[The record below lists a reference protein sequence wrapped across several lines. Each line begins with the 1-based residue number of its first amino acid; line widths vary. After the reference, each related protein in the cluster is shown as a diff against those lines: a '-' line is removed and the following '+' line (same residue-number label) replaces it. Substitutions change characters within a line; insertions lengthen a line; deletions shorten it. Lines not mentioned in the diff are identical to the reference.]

1 MNESCYRL
9 GEFVKAFWEAIGDSF
24 GGGRKRRKF
33 LLVFIGVLCKNGSV
47 VWLSL
52 DFLFCTEDDVMKA
65 NSFFSRSLA
74 PGLVLASILLLSGAS
89 AFAADKINLIYTA
102 RVMSQAYPWMA
113 QDLGLFKKYD
123 LDVPVVFVTPGAP
136 SVAAILSGDSE
147 IAVIGAASITRP
159 WVQGNKDP
167 VFVGEIKSLLTHS
180 IIAKPDIKR
189 PEQLKGKRIGVSR
202 IGSNP
207 HYFAVQALRHFGIDS
222 REVSYIQ
229 AGGAPETLA
238 ALVAQGIDAA
248 VLTVPTDAQALK
260 LGYHYVVYGP
270 DLKIAYAATTL
281 ITRRSI
287 IAKRGPVIGRFMR
300 AMAEAAKIMH
310 TDKDL
315 TFKILGKYLRIDDR
329 TLLDASYNVEIK
341 ALEPRLALKHEG
353 IQSTLDEIAPTEP
366 RAKTVKPQEM
376 IDTRYL
382 DEMEKSGFFDQI
394 WGGKR

>member
-1 MNESCYRL
+1 M
-9 GEFVKAFWEAIGDSF
+9 
-24 GGGRKRRKF
+24 
-33 LLVFIGVLCKNGSV
+33 LLVLPE
-47 VWLSL
+47 
-52 DFLFCTEDDVMKA
+52 T
-65 NSFFSRSLA
+65 RSL
-74 PGLVLASILLLSGAS
+74 
-89 AFAADKINLIYTA
+89 AADKINLIYTA
-102 RVMSQAYPWMA
+102 RVMSQAYPWIA
-113 QDLGLFKKYD
+113 EEAGLFKKYD

-147 IAVIGAASITRP
+147 VAVIGAASITRP
-159 WVQGNKDP
+159 FVQGNKDP
-167 VFVGEIKSLLTHS
+167 VIIGGVKSLLTHS
-180 IIAKPDIKR
+180 IIAKPDIKS
-189 PEQLKGKRIGVSR
+189 PDQLKGKRIGVSR

-281 ITRRSI
+281 TTRRSL

-310 TDKDL
+310 ADKEQS
-315 TFKILGKYLRIDDR
+315 FKILGKYLRIDDR
-329 TLLDASYNVEIK
+329 KLLEASYNVEIK
-341 ALEPRLALKHEG
+341 ALEPRLALKPEG
-353 IQSTLDEIAPTEP
+353 IQSTLDEIAPTDP
-366 RAKTVKPQEM
+366 RAKSVKPQEM
-376 IDTRYL
+376 IDLRYL
-382 DEMEKSGFFDQI
+382 DEMERGGFMEQLWSG
-394 WGGKR
+394 KK

>member
-1 MNESCYRL
+1 MTRVNFKLPSCVAYL
-9 GEFVKAFWEAIGDSF
+9 FVAA
-24 GGGRKRRKF
+24 
-33 LLVFIGVLCKNGSV
+33 
-47 VWLSL
+47 
-52 DFLFCTEDDVMKA
+52 M
-65 NSFFSRSLA
+65 
-74 PGLVLASILLLSGAS
+74 LLLPSGRVT
-89 AFAADKINLIYTA
+89 AADTLTLIYTA
-102 RVMSQAYPWMA
+102 RVMSQAYPWIA

-147 IAVIGAASITRP
+147 VAVIGAASITRP

-167 VFVGEIKSLLTHS
+167 VFVGGIKSLLTHS
-180 IIAKPDIKR
+180 IIAKPDVKR

-229 AGGAPETLA
+229 TGGAPETLA

-281 ITRRSI
+281 VTRRSI

-310 TDKDL
+310 ADKDQ
-315 TFKILGKYLRIDDR
+315 TFNILQKYLRVDDR
-329 TLLDASYNVEIK
+329 SLLEASYNVEIK
-341 ALEPRLALKHEG
+341 ALEPRLALKLEG

-366 RAKTVKPQEM
+366 RAKNVKPLEM
-376 IDTRYL
+376 TDTRYL
-382 DEMEKSGFFDQI
+382 EEMDKSGFMEQL
-394 WGGKR
+394 WGGKK